1 MDSAIVL
8 QARMGSTRLP
18 GKSLA
23 PVAGRSLLAHCV
35 ERLRASSD
43 MRVVVA
49 TTMRM
54 EDDSVER
61 EAERLGV
68 EVVRGPDEDVLAR
81 YVMVAM
87 RLGLVDLVR
96 ATADNPA
103 VDIDA
108 PRRVLDIRRRTGA
121 DHVVEFGLP
130 YGSAVEAVSTAA
142 LVRAAALATDAADRE
157 HVTSFIRRDSRFV
170 AISAIAPPAVRRP
183 NLRLTVDTAEDLE
196 WVRRIFGLAERRG
209 GDRECAPTPIPLS
222 TLIAVA
228 EPLIRV
234 DTTGN
239 GSGARDTG

>member
-1 MDSAIVL
+1 
-8 QARMGSTRLP
+8 MGSTRLP

-23 PVAGRSLLAHCV
+23 QVAGRSLIAHCV
-35 ERLRASSD
+35 ERLRAPYE

-49 TTMRM
+49 TTTRP
-54 EDDSVER
+54 EDDCVER
-61 EAERLGV
+61 EALRLGI

-81 YVMVAM
+81 YLLVAT

-108 PRRVLDIRRRTGA
+108 PARVLEIRRRTGA

-157 HVTSFIRRDSRFV
+157 HVTTFIRRDSRFL
-170 AISAIAPPAVRRP
+170 AISAIAPAAVRRP

-196 WVRRIFGLAERRG
+196 WVRQVFNRAETVDG
-209 GDRECAPTPIPLS
+209 GAVPVPLRA
-222 TLIAVA
+222 LIAA
-228 EPLIRV
+228 ADHLMRATPPAA
-234 DTTGN
+234 
-239 GSGARDTG
+239 GAGERDVK